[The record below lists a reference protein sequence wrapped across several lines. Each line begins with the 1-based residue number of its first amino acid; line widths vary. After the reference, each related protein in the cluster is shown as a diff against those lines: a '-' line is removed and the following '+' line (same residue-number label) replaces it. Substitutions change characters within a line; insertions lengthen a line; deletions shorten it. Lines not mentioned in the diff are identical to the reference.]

1 MAYGKKNKVSAKEK
15 VSRLHMNTTLS
26 INTTIEMMC
35 DFMIEKNIAPRAE
48 VEAYFTVERFEAKQ
62 GELAKKWGIA

>member
-26 INTTIEMMC
+26 INTTIEMMKAWNKRVS
-35 DFMIEKNIAPRAE
+35 DDK
-48 VEAYFTVERFEAKQ
+48 
-62 GELAKKWGIA
+62 